1 MRARVFLVLS
11 IRKQAIFLRFT
22 HLTTAIVFTA
32 VQELNKVPK
41 WKRRERTDGIY
52 IFRPRLLGRDGVSIL
67 FFMSFC
73 HISHYNVERDQRLK
87 ISAG

>member
-52 IFRPRLLGRDGVSIL
+52 I
-67 FFMSFC
+67 
-73 HISHYNVERDQRLK
+73 
-87 ISAG
+87 